1 MNDFKQYIILLIK
14 IIKNASTNFLKH
26 KVFKM
31 SASLAYTT
39 MFSMGPLLLVI
50 LFLSDL
56 FWGRQA
62 TEGTI
67 YTQIK
72 NFVGPSSAEQIQ
84 IIIENL
90 AISDKGNL
98 AGLVGGITL
107 LIGAT
112 SVFAEIQ
119 DSINTIWGIKPK
131 KQSGFWLYVKA
142 RMLSFGVI
150 ASFSFVLLVS
160 LGISTLMDT
169 LSNQFFSRFSD
180 SLFYVVYIINSL
192 MTFIIISLLFGAIFT
207 ILPDAEIKWRQVRLA
222 SFTTAI
228 LFMIGKFL
236 ISFYISSS
244 DVQNIYGTAGSFVVL
259 MIWVYYSSV
268 ILYFG
273 AEFAK
278 SYALQFSNAIVPSEF
293 ADLVYSVEIVSDQQT
308 LQKANEEQLKLK
320 NKSSKNKKTILPKK

>member
-1 MNDFKQYIILLIK
+1 MNSYKQYFSSLFK
-14 IIKNASTNFLKH
+14 VIKNAVNSFSEH
-26 KVFKM
+26 KVLKM
-31 SASLAYTT
+31 SAALSYTT

-56 FWGRQA
+56 FWGREA

-67 YTQIK
+67 YNQIK
-72 NFVGPSSAEQIQ
+72 SFVGPSSASQIQ
-84 IIIENL
+84 TIIENL
-90 AISDKGNL
+90 SISGKGNL
-98 AGLVGGITL
+98 AGLIGIITL

-131 KQSGFWLYVKA
+131 KQSGLWLYIKA
-142 RMLSFGVI
+142 RILSFGVI
-150 ASFSFVLLVS
+150 GSFGFILLVS
-160 LGISTLMDT
+160 LGVSTIMDT
-169 LSNQFFSRFSD
+169 LSSQFLSRLSD
-180 SLFYVVYIINSL
+180 SLFYLIYIINTL
-192 MTFIIISLLFGAIFT
+192 MTFIVISLLFGAIFT

-236 ISFYISSS
+236 ISFYIASSNI
-244 DVQNIYGTAGSFVVL
+244 QNIYGTAGSFVVL

-278 SYALQFSNAIVPSEF
+278 SYAIQFSNAIRPSEF
-293 ADLVYSVEIVSDQQT
+293 AELVNTVDIVSEAQT
-308 LQKANEEQLKLK
+308 VQKAAKELKEIKLQNPK
-320 NKSSKNKKTILPKK
+320 N

>member
-1 MNDFKQYIILLIK
+1 MDHYKQYIKSLLK
-14 IIKNASTNFLKH
+14 ATKNSAIDFSEH
-26 KVFKM
+26 KVLKM
-31 SASLAYTT
+31 SAALSYTT

-56 FWGRQA
+56 FWGREA

-67 YTQIK
+67 YSQIK
-72 NFVGPSSAEQIQ
+72 SFVGPSSAAQIQ
-84 IIIENL
+84 TIIENL
-90 AISDKGNL
+90 SISDKGNI
-98 AGLVGGITL
+98 AGLIGIITL

-131 KQSGFWLYVKA
+131 KQSGFWLYIKA
-142 RMLSFGVI
+142 RLLSFGVI
-150 ASFSFVLLVS
+150 GSFGFILLVS
-160 LGISTLMDT
+160 LGISTIMDT
-169 LSNQFFSRFSD
+169 LSDRFLSQFSD
-180 SLFYVVYIINSL
+180 SLFYLVYVINTL

-228 LFMIGKFL
+228 LFMAGKFL
-236 ISFYISSS
+236 ISYYIASSNI
-244 DVQNIYGTAGSFVVL
+244 QNIYGTAGSFVVL
-259 MIWVYYSSV
+259 MVWVYYSSV

-278 SYALQFSNAIVPSEF
+278 SYAIQFSSAIIPSEF
-293 ADLVYSVEIVSDQQT
+293 AELVHTVDIVSEKQT
-308 LQKANEEQLKLK
+308 VQKADKELKEIKLQ
-320 NKSSKNKKTILPKK
+320 NPQN

>member
-1 MNDFKQYIILLIK
+1 MIQYKQYIFSLLQVTK
-14 IIKNASTNFLKH
+14 KAVSSFLEH
-26 KVFKM
+26 KVLKM
-31 SASLAYTT
+31 SAALAYTT

-56 FWGRQA
+56 FWGNEA

-72 NFVGPSSAEQIQ
+72 NFVGPSSAIQIQ
-84 IIIENL
+84 TIIENL
-90 AISDKGNL
+90 AISDKGNM
-98 AGLVGGITL
+98 AGIIGVVTL

-131 KQSGFWLYVKA
+131 KQSGFWLYLKA
-142 RMLSFGVI
+142 RLLSFGVI
-150 ASFSFVLLVS
+150 GSFGFILLVS
-160 LGISTLMDT
+160 LGISTFMDA
-169 LSNQFFSRFSD
+169 LSNRFFSQFSD
-180 SLFYVVYIINSL
+180 SLFYVVYITNSV
-192 MTFIIISLLFGAIFT
+192 MTFVVISLLFGSIFT

-222 SFTTAI
+222 SFTTAL

-236 ISFYISSS
+236 ISFYIANSNI
-244 DVQNIYGTAGSFVVL
+244 QNVYGTAGSFVVL

-278 SYALQFSNAIVPSEF
+278 SYAIQFSGAIVPSKF
-293 ADLVYSVEIVSDQQT
+293 AELVHSVEVISEQKT
-308 LQKANEEQLKLK
+308 LQDADNELKIIKKEQ
-320 NKSSKNKKTILPKK
+320 TI

>member
-1 MNDFKQYIILLIK
+1 MNKYKKHITTLFK
-14 IIKNASTNFLKH
+14 IIKNAINGFLEH
-26 KVFKM
+26 KVLKM
-31 SASLAYTT
+31 SAALAYTT

-50 LFLSDL
+50 LFLSGL
-56 FWGRQA
+56 FLGNEA

-84 IIIENL
+84 TIIENL
-90 AISDKGNL
+90 AISDKGNI
-98 AGLVGGITL
+98 AGIIGIITL

-131 KQSGFWLYVKA
+131 KQSGFWLYLKA
-142 RMLSFGVI
+142 RLLSFGVI
-150 ASFSFVLLVS
+150 GSFGFILLVS
-160 LGISTLMDT
+160 LGISTLLDT
-169 LSNQFFSRFSD
+169 LSDIFFSKFSD
-180 SLFYVVYIINSL
+180 SLFYLVYILNSL
-192 MTFIIISLLFGAIFT
+192 MTFIIISLLFGSIFT

-222 SFTTAI
+222 SFTTAL
-228 LFMIGKFL
+228 LFMVGKFL
-236 ISFYISSS
+236 ISYYITSS
-244 DVQNIYGTAGSFVVL
+244 DIQTIYGTAGSFVVL

-278 SYALQFSNAIVPSEF
+278 SYAIEFSSAIVPSKF
-293 ADLVYSVEIVSDQQT
+293 ADLVHSVEVISEKHT
-308 LQKANEEQLKLK
+308 LQQADKEFQTIKKEQKL
-320 NKSSKNKKTILPKK
+320 NDHTT

>member
-1 MNDFKQYIILLIK
+1 MNRYKKYSISLFKTV
-14 IIKNASTNFLKH
+14 KNAAESFLEH
-26 KVFKM
+26 KVLKM
-31 SASLAYTT
+31 SAALSYTT

-56 FWGRQA
+56 FWGNEA
-62 TEGTI
+62 TEGVI
-67 YTQIK
+67 YSQIK
-72 NFVGPSSAEQIQ
+72 NFVGPSSAAQIQ
-84 IIIENL
+84 TIIENL
-90 AISDKGNL
+90 AISDKGNM
-98 AGLVGGITL
+98 AGLIGVITL

-131 KQSGFWLYVKA
+131 KQSGFWLYLKA
-142 RMLSFGVI
+142 RLLSFGVI
-150 ASFSFVLLVS
+150 GSFGFILLVS
-160 LGISTLMDT
+160 LGISTILET
-169 LSNQFFSRFSD
+169 LSNQFFSHFSD
-180 SLFYVVYIINSL
+180 SLFYVVYVANSI
-192 MTFIIISLLFGAIFT
+192 MTFVIISLLFGAIFT

-228 LFMIGKFL
+228 LFMVGKFL

-244 DVQNIYGTAGSFVVL
+244 NIQNVYGTAGSFVVL

-278 SYALQFSNAIVPSEF
+278 SYAIEFSSTIVPSEF
-293 ADLVYSVEIVSDQQT
+293 ADLVNTVDVISEHQT
-308 LQKANEEQLKLK
+308 VQEANKEL
-320 NKSSKNKKTILPKK
+320 KTIQENNLTK

>member
-1 MNDFKQYIILLIK
+1 MKNFKKYLLSLFQVLK
-14 IIKNASTNFLKH
+14 DAGNNFLEH
-26 KVFKM
+26 KVMKM
-31 SASLAYTT
+31 SAALSYTT

-56 FWGRQA
+56 FWGSGRA
-62 TEGTI
+62 VTEGTI
-67 YTQIK
+67 YNQIK
-72 NFVGPSSAEQIQ
+72 DFVGPSSAEQIQ
-84 IIIENL
+84 TIIENL
-90 AISDKGNL
+90 AISDEGNM
-98 AGLVGGITL
+98 AGLIGVITL

-131 KQSGFWLYVKA
+131 KQSGFWLYLKS
-142 RMLSFGVI
+142 RLLSFGVI
-150 ASFSFVLLVS
+150 GSFGFILLVS
-160 LGISTLMDT
+160 LGISTIMDS
-169 LSNQFFSRFSD
+169 LSDRLFARFPET
-180 SLFYVVYIINSL
+180 LFYVVYILNNFI
-192 MTFIIISLLFGAIFT
+192 TFIIISSLFGAIFT

-236 ISFYISSS
+236 ISFYIANSNI
-244 DVQNIYGTAGSFVVL
+244 QNVYGTAGSFVVL

-278 SYALQFSNAIVPSEF
+278 SYAVQFSSAIVPSKF
-293 ADLVYSVEIVSDQQT
+293 ADLVHTVEIVSEEKT
-308 LQKANEEQLKLK
+308 LQKAAVELEIIKKEQLEK
-320 NKSSKNKKTILPKK
+320 